1 MSEATLPAGT
11 GNKKKIILFV
21 LIGILSVGAGIGG
34 TWYFMKQQQEDGSD
48 VTAKKKKKPTTF
60 IKLESFTVN
69 LQSDNREPRYLQ
81 VELSLK
87 ANESEAVKIIEN
99 KKPEVRNQ
107 ILLLLSSKKPSEI
120 NTLEGKQKL
129 SQEIIQAIR
138 SKVDSEDLEDDILDV
153 LFTSFIIQ

>member
-69 LQSDNREPRYLQ
+69 LQSDDREPHYLQ
-81 VELSLK
+81 IELSLK
-87 ANESEAVKIIEN
+87 ANESEAVKVIEN

-138 SKVDSEDLEDDILDV
+138 AKVDSEDLEDDILDV

>member
-11 GNKKKIILFV
+11 GNKKKMMILFV
-21 LIGILSVGAGIGG
+21 LIGVLSVGAGIGG
-34 TWYFMKQQQEDGSD
+34 TWYFMQQQEDGSEV
-48 VTAKKKKKPTTF
+48 VTRKKKRLTTF
-60 IKLESFTVN
+60 IKIESFTVN
-69 LQSDNREPRYLQ
+69 LQSDDREPHYLQ

-87 ANESEAVKIIEN
+87 ANESEVVKIIEDR
-99 KKPEVRNQ
+99 KPEVRNQ
-107 ILLLLSSKKPSEI
+107 ILLLLSSKKPAEI

-138 SKVDSEDLEDDILDV
+138 STINSEDLEDDILDV

>member
-34 TWYFMKQQQEDGSD
+34 TWYFMKQQQEDRSD

-138 SKVDSEDLEDDILDV
+138 SKIDSEDLEDDILDV

>member
-1 MSEATLPAGT
+1 MSEATLPTGT

-34 TWYFMKQQQEDGSD
+34 TWYFMKQQQEDGSE
-48 VTAKKKKKPTTF
+48 VTVKKKKKPTTF

-69 LQSDNREPRYLQ
+69 LQSDDREPHYLQ

-87 ANESEAVKIIEN
+87 VNESDAVKIIEN

-129 SQEIIQAIR
+129 SEDIIQAVR
-138 SKVDSEDLEDDILDV
+138 SKIDSEELEDDILDV